1 MMYLACDTWDT
12 LQPHLIQFFVFYLQL
27 VVLKIKIQCLKCS
40 EQRCCFFVCPFFFSE
55 TKPEKIDNILISGT
69 ERKSKMVLSYFLF
82 KHQET
87 KAINGQDIKL
97 RLKLSSKDH
106 TNKVLSVRVN
116 AQAMRYN
123 GNPADNILNKV
134 QHVTLLSG
142 QGLQFLSYNFG
153 QHCNLFEKK
162 KKKWYRFLWFEAATS
177 NSTPSVRN
185 ERN

>member
-1 MMYLACDTWDT
+1 MYLACDTWDT

-97 RLKLSSKDH
+97 RLKLSRKDQIK
-106 TNKVLSVRVN
+106 TLSVLHVT
-116 AQAMRYN
+116 AQAMSYN
-123 GNPADNILNKV
+123 GKPAGNILKI
-134 QHVTLLSG
+134 QQSLQLLFGHGLQLLSH
-142 QGLQFLSYNFG
+142 NFI
-153 QHCNLFEKK
+153 QH
-162 KKKWYRFLWFEAATS
+162 
-177 NSTPSVRN
+177 
-185 ERN
+185 

>member
-1 MMYLACDTWDT
+1 MYLACDTWDT

-97 RLKLSSKDH
+97 RLKLSRKDQI
-106 TNKVLSVRVN
+106 KKLSVLHVN
-116 AQAMRYN
+116 AQAMSYN
-123 GNPADNILNKV
+123 GNPAGNILKIQQSLPLLFGHGLQLLSHNFV
-134 QHVTLLSG
+134 QH
-142 QGLQFLSYNFG
+142 
-153 QHCNLFEKK
+153 
-162 KKKWYRFLWFEAATS
+162 
-177 NSTPSVRN
+177 
-185 ERN
+185 